1 MRMRGR
7 VHNGMVVLDDGHGL
21 PEGATVIVVC
31 DDIESPANEPVARRV
46 DLPLVRSQHPG
57 SLRLTAE
64 RLAQV
69 LEEEDVS
76 S

>member
-1 MRMRGR
+1 MI
-7 VHNGMVVLDDGHGL
+7 VLDDGHGL

-31 DDIESPANEPVARRV
+31 DDIESPANGPDSRRV

-57 SLRLTAE
+57 SLRLTSE
-64 RLAQV
+64 RLAEV
-69 LEEEDVS
+69 LDEEDVS